1 MPPPPSPLPSLFG
14 PAAITAEAPVHPSD
28 DHLFPEERAYLHNAA
43 PIRRAQFGTA
53 RVCARRA
60 LAELGVAPAALVPR
74 ADRSPVWPP
83 GIVGSIS
90 HTRERCTVVV
100 ARDTYARSLGLDI
113 EGVRPLE
120 PGVDETV
127 LTPRELRFLRAQPRS
142 RHDEVLMLFFSA
154 KEAYYK
160 CQYPLT
166 GTSLDFRE
174 VELEI
179 ELEAGR
185 FHAHALNPGIPAF
198 VGRLGGRFAFE
209 HGMVMCGIELSTQ
222 P

>member
-1 MPPPPSPLPSLFG
+1 MPTLLRSLFG
-14 PAAITAEAPVHPSD
+14 EAAITAEALVRPDD
-28 DHLFPEERAYLHNAA
+28 DHLFPEERAYLRDAA

-53 RVCARRA
+53 RIYARRA
-60 LAELGVAPAALVPR
+60 LAELGVAPTALVPR

-90 HTRERCTVVV
+90 HTRDRCAVVV
-100 ARDTYARSLGLDI
+100 ARDTHARSLGLDI
-113 EGVRPLE
+113 EGVRTLE
-120 PGVDETV
+120 EGVDETV

-142 RHDEVLMLFFSA
+142 RHDALLMLFFSA

-160 CQYPLT
+160 CQYPMT
-166 GTSLDFRE
+166 GTFLDFRE

-179 ELEAGR
+179 QLEAGR
-185 FHAHALNPGIPAF
+185 FDARALKPGIPAF

-209 HGMVMCGIELSTQ
+209 HGMVMSGVELGARC
-222 P
+222 